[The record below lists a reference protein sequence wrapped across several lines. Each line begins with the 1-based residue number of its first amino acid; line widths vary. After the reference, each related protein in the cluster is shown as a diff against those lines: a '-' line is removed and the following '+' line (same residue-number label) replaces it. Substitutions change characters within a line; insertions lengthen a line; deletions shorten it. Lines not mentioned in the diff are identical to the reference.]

1 MYRKG
6 DMRRKKCKEREREK
20 GGGGGG
26 WWDDRDTDSERERN
40 SNTVKKL
47 LGQLHGTLP
56 VCKNQ
61 PIKAALITYN

>member
-6 DMRRKKCKEREREK
+6 DMRRKKCKERERE
-20 GGGGGG
+20 GGE
-26 WWDDRDTDSERERN
+26 WDDRDTDSERERN

-56 VCKNQ
+56 VCKNR
-61 PIKAALITYN
+61 PIKAALITYNN